1 MNIEVKNEG
10 REVITINEKMTKA
23 KKNNEREWE
32 ARYNG
37 SKYL

>member
-23 KKNNEREWE
+23 KKNNERE
-32 ARYNG
+32 
-37 SKYL
+37 

>member
-1 MNIEVKNEG
+1 MNTEVKKEG
-10 REVITINEKMTKA
+10 REVTINGKMTKA
-23 KKNNEREWE
+23 KKNGEREWE